1 MRIVTLTS
9 ETKQNLLENLLKR
22 STNDYGEYEKVVAEI
37 IEQVKSRKEEAIF
50 EYSRKFDKCEL
61 TKETFEVTRAEIEEA
76 YTQIDAHFIEVMK
89 ASAANIRAYHEK
101 QKRNSWFDAKEDG
114 TILGQKITP
123 MHSVGVYVPGGK
135 AAYPSTTLMN
145 VVPAKVAGVPNII
158 MTTPAGA
165 DGKVNA
171 ATLVAADIAGVDRIF
186 KVGGAQ
192 AIAALAYGTDMIP
205 KVDKIVGPGNI
216 FVALAK
222 RAVYGHVS
230 IDSIAGPSEILVLA
244 DETATP
250 RYVAADLLSQA
261 EHDEMAS
268 AILITTSAE
277 LAQKVSDE
285 IDGFLTQLSR
295 RAIIEKSLENYGYIL
310 VAPDSENKGIQ
321 W

>member
-1 MRIVTLTS
+1 
-9 ETKQNLLENLLKR
+9 
-22 STNDYGEYEKVVAEI
+22 
-37 IEQVKSRKEEAIF
+37 
-50 EYSRKFDKCEL
+50 
-61 TKETFEVTRAEIEEA
+61 
-76 YTQIDAHFIEVMK
+76 MK
-89 ASAANIRAYHEK
+89 DSAANIRDYHEK
-101 QKRNSWFDAKEDG
+101 QKRNSWFDAKPDG

-123 MHSVGVYVPGGK
+123 MQNVGVYVPGGK

-165 DGKVNA
+165 DGKVNP
-171 ATLVAADIAGVDRIF
+171 ATLVAADIAGVDAIY

-192 AIAALAYGTDMIP
+192 AVAALAYGTEMLP

-244 DETATP
+244 DESATP

-261 EHDEMAS
+261 EHDELAS
-268 AILITTSAE
+268 AILITTSE
-277 LAQKVSDE
+277 TLAKNVSDE
-285 IDGFLTQLSR
+285 VDRFLEVLER
-295 RAIIEKSLENYGYIL
+295 KDIIQKSLEITDISL
-310 VAPDSENKGIQ
+310 WRPTWRQPLMPQTRLLLST
-321 W
+321 